1 MILYQTLKKER
12 LKGRKTRLGLN
23 DVLRRDSQ
31 RRAERQMIRIKREL
45 AERDRA
51 MLRLRGI
58 YL

>member
-1 MILYQTLKKER
+1 MIIHQTLKKTR
-12 LKGRKTRLGLN
+12 QQGRKRRLGLN
-23 DVLRRDSQ
+23 DVLRRDGQ

-45 AERDRA
+45 VERDRA

>member
-1 MILYQTLKKER
+1 MIPCTTLKKER

-31 RRAERQMIRIKREL
+31 RRAERQMIRIKREI
-45 AERDRA
+45 AERDRT